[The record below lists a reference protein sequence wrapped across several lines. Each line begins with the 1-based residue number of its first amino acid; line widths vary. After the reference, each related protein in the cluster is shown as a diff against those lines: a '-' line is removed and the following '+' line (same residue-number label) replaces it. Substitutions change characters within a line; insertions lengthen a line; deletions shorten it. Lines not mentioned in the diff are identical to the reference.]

1 MAVTPIT
8 TPVADV
14 GSGTTIAFATT
25 KFTAIIQKVHNS
37 GRSRKHFEVTPLGAT
52 TDATHIPDAVV
63 EPGELELDILYDPD
77 TDVDLLSGTGG
88 ASGVPI
94 RAPAEAITIT
104 FPLLAGAA
112 SAASVAGSGFFVESS
127 EVIPLHE
134 KMTCKIKI
142 KKTGAWVYTRAT
154 S

>member
-1 MAVTPIT
+1 MAAIT

-14 GSGTTIAFATT
+14 GSGTTIAFGTT
-25 KFTAIIQKVHNS
+25 GFVAIIQKVHNS
-37 GRSRKHFEVTPLGAT
+37 GRSRKHFEVTPLSST
-52 TDATHIPDAVV
+52 SDATHIPDKIV

-77 TDVDLLSGTGG
+77 ADADLVPGGGTGY
-88 ASGVPI
+88 PL
-94 RAPAEAITIT
+94 RAPAETIT
-104 FPLLAGAA
+104 VTFPKPAGA
-112 SAASVAGSGFFVESS
+112 STAATVVGSGFIVESS
-127 EVIPLHE
+127 EEVPLHE